1 VKRGT
6 AMLALG
12 GLFLAGL
19 LVGAAATHL
28 FYARK
33 LLGPSGPSRA
43 MVAMFHH
50 RLERDLDLT
59 AAQAE
64 AVRDIL
70 RRSHVRAEDL
80 RRDVFP
86 QVRAIMDQAALEI
99 EEVLDDEQRERFREL
114 RRRHHWRS
122 DAVLLGPPGGSHHRD
137 RGRPPRP

>member
-1 VKRGT
+1 VKRAT

-43 MVAMFHH
+43 MVEIFHH

-59 AAQAE
+59 ATQAE
-64 AVRDIL
+64 EVRAIL
-70 RRSHVRAEDL
+70 GRSHQRAEAL
-80 RRDVFP
+80 RSDVFP
-86 QVRAIMDQAALEI
+86 RVRAIMDEAALEI
-99 EEVLDDEQRERFREL
+99 EGVLDEEQRERFREL
-114 RRRHHWRS
+114 RRRHRWRS
-122 DAVLLGPPGGSHHRD
+122 DPVLLGPPGRSHHGG